1 MQIYGYQRTGFTGTL
16 LRVQVARSNNSFT
29 IRGLSLAKASRL
41 KGEVKAY
48 YQGPPFPQLSIQ
60 VPPPHSSF
68 DGILAPV
75 LLAMLCM
82 EKNLLEISN
91 HSILLYGTVDLA
103 GSLISPPLLCGEN

>member
-48 YQGPPFPQLSIQ
+48 YQGPLPQLSIQ
-60 VPPPHSSF
+60 VPPHSSF